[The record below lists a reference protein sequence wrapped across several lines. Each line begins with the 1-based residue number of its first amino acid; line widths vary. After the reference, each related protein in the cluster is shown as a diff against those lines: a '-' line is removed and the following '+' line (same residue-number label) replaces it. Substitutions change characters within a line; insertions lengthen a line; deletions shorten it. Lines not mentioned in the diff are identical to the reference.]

1 VEIFEVQQ
9 FCDEKGHFVVWKKG
23 QDIDHPHPS
32 PFTGHI
38 EVPEARVSIEF
49 VIPAKNIVE
58 AFEMCDEAAAKAVA
72 EFKEKVHQAELESI
86 KRRRKGLILPPGSSG
101 RFA

>member
-1 VEIFEVQQ
+1 
-9 FCDEKGHFVVWKKG
+9 
-23 QDIDHPHPS
+23 
-32 PFTGHI
+32 
-38 EVPEARVSIEF
+38 
-49 VIPAKNIVE
+49 
-58 AFEMCDEAAAKAVA
+58 MCDEAAAKAVA